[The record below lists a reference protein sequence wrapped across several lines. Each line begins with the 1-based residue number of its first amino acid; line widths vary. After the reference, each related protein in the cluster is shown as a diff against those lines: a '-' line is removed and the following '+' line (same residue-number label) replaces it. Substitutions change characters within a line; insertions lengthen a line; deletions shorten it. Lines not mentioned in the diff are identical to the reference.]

1 MCVSTGNRYLDIGL
15 AVAIGAAT
23 GGSAAPAAL
32 TATATTTL
40 STTALATQA
49 VGIGLGAAGGTAA
62 GIVGGAVLGGVGSAI
77 TGALFAPP
85 ELPTYQAPQ
94 QTAQVQ
100 QFNSQQIATTGSGGR
115 QATASL
121 AEAISRSK
129 QRKLSQAD
137 VGDLSIDTSAFA
149 STGLQFA

>member
-15 AVAIGAAT
+15 AVGLAVATSVGAASAL
-23 GGSAAPAAL
+23 GGL
-32 TATATTTL
+32 
-40 STTALATQA
+40 
-49 VGIGLGAAGGTAA
+49 VLGVGGT
-62 GIVGGAVLGGVGSAI
+62 VLSSMM
-77 TGALFAPP
+77 TPQQ
-85 ELPTYQAPQ
+85 PTYQAPQ
-94 QTAQVQ
+94 QTAGVQQQ

-121 AEAISRSK
+121 AEAIKRSK

-137 VGDLSIDTSAFA
+137 VGDLSIDTSSFA